1 MNYIFCFVRFFLKFP
16 QDRALGEIEK
26 LREFPMR
33 INSFQNIPSVLQSM
47 KAGSQVKAENS
58 PEISRDSSTV
68 SLSSF
73 GSILQSIQRDVASN
87 ASVREAKVNQLAD
100 AVQNKTLQMDLP
112 KLAAKLVDLQIIDFK
127 G

>member
-1 MNYIFCFVRFFLKFP
+1 
-16 QDRALGEIEK
+16 
-26 LREFPMR
+26 
-33 INSFQNIPSVLQSM
+33 M